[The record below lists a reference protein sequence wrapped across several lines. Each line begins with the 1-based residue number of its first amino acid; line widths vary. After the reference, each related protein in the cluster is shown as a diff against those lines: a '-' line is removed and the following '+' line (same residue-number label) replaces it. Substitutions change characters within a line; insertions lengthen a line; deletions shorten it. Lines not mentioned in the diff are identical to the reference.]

1 MEDTMAIYTAFK
13 QRFFLSAEIYDPK
26 PDNVRRWKYHL
37 CQVDHWKEMCQ
48 PVTWDLGP
56 LEAIMQQRRV
66 TRFVDMPRKTR
77 EIYMQVAACFPGQ
90 QVFACGS
97 RVRGDYVDPEDPEEI
112 MEARRLAGKR
122 VKYSDWDYWVPGIF
136 PPVGVLPEHTEQV
149 KAVVPAGEKIA
160 IPMFNWDF
168 TKLPEHEHPRVV
180 ELLKSNRLGE
190 LVLLHDRY
198 QLSSNVY
205 CCDLGAAQAWFQWGV
220 TNGLIKD
227 GANENGSTTGTV

>member
-1 MEDTMAIYTAFK
+1 MEDALAIFSQFK
-13 QRFFLSAEIYDPK
+13 QRFYFSTETYNPTAENI
-26 PDNVRRWKYHL
+26 RRWKYHL
-37 CQVDHWKEMCQ
+37 AQIDHWQAMAK
-48 PVTWDLGP
+48 PITWDREP

-66 TRFVDMPRKTR
+66 TRFLDMPSKTR

-122 VKYSDWDYWVPGIF
+122 VKYSDWDYWVAGVF

-149 KAVVPAGEKIA
+149 KARVPSGEKIA
-160 IPMFNWDF
+160 LPMFDWDF

-180 ELLKSNRLGE
+180 DLLKSNRLGD

-205 CCDLGAAQAWFQWGV
+205 CCDLVAAQAWFQWGV